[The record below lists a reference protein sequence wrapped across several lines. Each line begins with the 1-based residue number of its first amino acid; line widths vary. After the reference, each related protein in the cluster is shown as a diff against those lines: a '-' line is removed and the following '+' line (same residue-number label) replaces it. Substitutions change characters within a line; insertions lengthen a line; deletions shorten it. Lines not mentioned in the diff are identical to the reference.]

1 MVNFLVGSGHFS
13 VGFII
18 GFLIMLVVLNKN
30 STHLNT
36 QLYFPFF
43 PFILGI
49 WSSLPYLFLSDT
61 TTNPGWFNIFLFFN
75 LIHQNELIIKIFG
88 KLNFVVIICG
98 SIYTYILFHYIV
110 LVKYCRRNGWING
123 V

>member
-1 MVNFLVGSGHFS
+1 MTNYLVGSGHFS
-13 VGFII
+13 VGFTI
-18 GFLIMLVVLNKN
+18 GFLIMLVVQYKN

-36 QLYFPFF
+36 QLYFSFF

-49 WSSLPYLFLSDT
+49 WSTLPYLFLSDT
-61 TTNPGWFNIFLFFN
+61 VSNPDWFNIFLFFN
-75 LIHQNELIIKIFG
+75 LIHHNELIITIFG

-98 SIYTYILFHYIV
+98 SIYVYILFRYIA
-110 LVKYCRRNGWING
+110 LVKYCRRYGWING